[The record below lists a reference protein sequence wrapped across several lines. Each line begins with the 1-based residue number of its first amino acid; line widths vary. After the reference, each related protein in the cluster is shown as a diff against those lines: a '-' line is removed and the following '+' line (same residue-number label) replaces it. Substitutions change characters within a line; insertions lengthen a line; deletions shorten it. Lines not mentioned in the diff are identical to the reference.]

1 MRGAWIK
8 LHKGRTQAMTIWVDN
23 RVEQFCSTLQE
34 AVNWLERNRHAT
46 EAGLQQEDYLP
57 EHSD

>member
-1 MRGAWIK
+1 
-8 LHKGRTQAMTIWVDN
+8 MTIWVDS